1 MSRRSLGLSSQ
12 LYDYMQRVG
21 WYESEALAT
30 VRRRTAERADADM
43 QLAPEQGAFLA
54 LLVRLLGVRRYLE
67 LGVFTGYSALAVA
80 SAMPPEGRCV
90 VLDRDPET
98 TALARTWWR
107 SYGVDQK
114 IELRLGLA
122 MDSLESLAAEA
133 TAPFDLALLDA
144 DKESYP
150 AYYERILALLRPGG
164 LLVVDNTLW
173 GGAVADPSA
182 RDAET
187 KALRAFNEKVHADP
201 RVESV
206 LLPLG
211 DGTTLVR
218 LRERH
223 EKQDQA
229 GHV

>member
-1 MSRRSLGLSSQ
+1 MSRRSFTLGTQ

-21 WYESEALAT
+21 WHEPEALAT
-30 VRRRTAERADADM
+30 LRQRTAERADADM
-43 QLAPEQGAFLA
+43 QLSPEQGAFLA

-80 SAMPPEGRCV
+80 LAMPPEGRCV
-90 VLDRDPET
+90 VLDCDPDV

-107 SYGVDQK
+107 SYGVDEK
-114 IELRLGLA
+114 IELRLAPA
-122 MDSLESLAAEA
+122 MTSLEALSGEGVP
-133 TAPFDLALLDA
+133 PFDLALLDA

-164 LLVVDNTLW
+164 LLLVDNTLW
-173 GGAVADPSA
+173 GGAVADPAA

-187 KALRAFNEKVHADP
+187 EALRAFNDKVHRDP
-201 RVESV
+201 RVEAV
-206 LLPLG
+206 LLPVG

-218 LRERH
+218 LRQRGERR
-223 EKQDQA
+223 DR
-229 GHV
+229 